1 MPTRPS
7 NRTTLAPLHAA
18 LPYGKD
24 DRNEAPTR
32 GIGVHIHH
40 QRAERVHLQQF
51 VAHSSFGE
59 TLASGEEATILGLWR
74 STQHHP
80 SNSKIEVDQGVRLI
94 TSGWAAWL
102 RHADNGRRLIFLFL
116 MPGDFIVPPLFIMR
130 NCELVCLT
138 PVRTVDASTLT
149 RDGGALSPNS
159 SAMIEQSSRR
169 DHHLLLD
176 HLTRLILGSTTG
188 SVALLLTEFH
198 ERSLRSGACVDGKF
212 NLPIGQRVLAA
223 SLGRSAVQVNK
234 VMSKFQLEG
243 LIRVGYDWLEV
254 VEPEALRA
262 LAGVSN
268 QKAAPPFPQ
277 EFLQA
282 AYPSPFETSDT
293 SISMW
298 GDVIHSDF
306 DNRSKS
312 INAANTGGTGS
323 ISVG

>member
-1 MPTRPS
+1 MQ
-7 NRTTLAPLHAA
+7 
-18 LPYGKD
+18 
-24 DRNEAPTR
+24 
-32 GIGVHIHH
+32 VHH

-51 VAHSSFGE
+51 VDQASFGE
-59 TLASGEEATILGLWR
+59 TLAIEEKATILGLWR

-80 SNSKIEVDQGVRLI
+80 SNSKIDADQGVRLI

-149 RDGGALSPNS
+149 QHGGALSPNS

-169 DHHLLLD
+169 NHHLLLD

-198 ERSLRSGACVDGKF
+198 ERSLRSGACVNGKF
-212 NLPIGQRVLAA
+212 NLPIGQRMLAA

-243 LIRVGYDWLEV
+243 LIRVGYDWLEII
-254 VEPEALRA
+254 EPEALRA

-268 QKAAPPFPQ
+268 KEMVANFPRNFSKAV
-277 EFLQA
+277 
-282 AYPSPFETSDT
+282 YPGSFETSDIC
-293 SISMW
+293 IS
-298 GDVIHSDF
+298 
-306 DNRSKS
+306 
-312 INAANTGGTGS
+312 A
-323 ISVG
+323 